1 MSEIS
6 HSVHKQTDT
15 EKSIEMFPV
24 YINTIITR
32 KLELFEREQSEKEYI
47 ERGYDCLL
55 GPALAQLDEYLDKQ
69 ADLTEPWNGLSSE
82 QSVWIESCSSEGSYE
97 KEWARLLGSINIDS
111 FQTGYISSSSP
122 ELQNRAFTGTLRA
135 SPLRSIYWRIY
146 LGLLPLEIR
155 QWDALLER
163 YRKRFNEI
171 DTHANRN
178 PRVQNHGDH
187 PLSENQFSLWR
198 NYFHVRDSKRII
210 GQDVDR
216 TFPSVGYFRD
226 PQVRDAMINVL
237 YCYTEEYKFSYKQGM
252 HEVLAPV
259 IFVLH
264 RDMTVFRKVCEL
276 DRISEG
282 LRKQLT
288 NLFDED
294 YMEADVYTV
303 FSQIMYPLQNWYA
316 LDGASH
322 TQPRLNTTN
331 TSDMPRLFL
340 PTQRFSFNPT
350 PVIIYLKDIH
360 QNLLKKVNP
369 KLYNHLEQLEIAPA
383 LFGLRWIRL
392 LFGHEFSLSKLLYIW
407 DCIFAVAEN
416 FAFVPCMYVAMLNH
430 LSPQILNLPFS
441 DCLSLLMRFP
451 PDVDITRLIQN
462 ALHLYN
468 PLVHPIPSDGIV
480 KVPPSVKSRIVNRG
494 KRLFTTV
501 GRTKSLRA
509 DEAEHLRRSQSPIR
523 RKSILDFPSLNTTKS
538 TSRSTISLQTATD
551 FSREIADG
559 IRSAFSGLATPV
571 QQSPR
576 EIHSPQTSRKL
587 LSPCLQTGTHQ
598 QEQVN
603 GLYKR
608 CVEALETCRANV
620 DVALWQLTEGGE
632 ADKQLV
638 FSSFQD
644 KHFEMLSESQSGF
657 ITHVNRLRLIRQE
670 LTCIHNLVGQMMLLT
685 GYTVRVS
692 LKSQQPFQQKN
703 DSFIFEST
711 PPANADRSVRIKYEE
726 NEEQDID
733 EQRQQQQQ
741 QQQHNKVEHSDNLYS
756 APGSTIQMQQLFK
769 QKETPKL
776 PNRKA
781 SNLIKPLS
789 E

>member
-1 MSEIS
+1 MQNCC
-6 HSVHKQTDT
+6 HSDQD
-15 EKSIEMFPV
+15 S
-24 YINTIITR
+24 ITR
-32 KLELFEREQSEKEYI
+32 KIELLEREQLGEEYT

-55 GPALAQLDEYLDKQ
+55 GPALAQLDEYLNKQ
-69 ADLTEPWNGLSSE
+69 SDLTDPDNINKEPWNGLSNE
-82 QSVWIESCSSEGSYE
+82 QSIWIESCSSEGSYE
-97 KEWARLLGSINIDS
+97 KEWARLVGPNDNDS
-111 FQTGYISSSSP
+111 FHTGFISTS

-135 SPLRSIYWRIY
+135 SPFRSIYWRIY

-155 QWDALLER
+155 QWDTSLER

-171 DTHANRN
+171 DTHVNRN
-178 PRVQNHGDH
+178 PRFKNDGDH
-187 PLSENQFSLWR
+187 PLSENEFSIWR
-198 NYFHVRDSKRII
+198 NYFHARDSKRLI

-259 IFVLH
+259 FFVLH

-276 DRISEG
+276 DKISEG
-282 LRKQLT
+282 LQKRLA

-294 YMEADVYTV
+294 YMEADVFTV

-322 TQPRLNTTN
+322 TQPILNPTN
-331 TSDMPRLFL
+331 TSDMPRLFS

-392 LFGHEFSLSKLLYIW
+392 LFGHEFCLSKLLYIW

-468 PLVHPIPSDGIV
+468 PLVHPVPSDGIV
-480 KVPPSVKSRIVNRG
+480 KVRPSVKNRIANRG

-509 DEAEHLRRSQSPIR
+509 DEAEHLRRSQSVIR
-523 RKSILDFPSLNTTKS
+523 RKTILDFPSLSTSKS
-538 TSRSTISLQTATD
+538 TSRSTISLQLAAD
-551 FSREIADG
+551 FGREIADG

-576 EIHSPQTSRKL
+576 EIHSPQTSQKL
-587 LSPCLQTGTHQ
+587 LSPCPQTCTHQ

-603 GLYKR
+603 ELYRK
-608 CVEALETCRANV
+608 CVEALETCSANV

-632 ADKQLV
+632 ADKQSV

-644 KHFEMLSESQSGF
+644 KYFEMLPEIQSGF
-657 ITHVNRLRLIRQE
+657 ITQADRLRLIRQQ
-670 LTCIHNLVGQMMLLT
+670 LTCVHNLVDQLMLLT
-685 GYTVRVS
+685 GYTVRLPIS
-692 LKSQQPFQQKN
+692 SQQPLQQKS
-703 DSFIFEST
+703 DSFMYEST
-711 PPANADRSVRIKYEE
+711 PLANADRSVGIKYEE
-726 NEEQDID
+726 NEEQDKN
-733 EQRQQQQQ
+733 EQRQKQQQL
-741 QQQHNKVEHSDNLYS
+741 QQHNKVEQSENLYS
-756 APGSTIQMQQLFK
+756 APGSTIQLQQLFK
-769 QKETPKL
+769 QKETAKL
-776 PNRKA
+776 LNRKS

-789 E
+789 K

>member
-1 MSEIS
+1 MQNCC
-6 HSVHKQTDT
+6 HSDQ
-15 EKSIEMFPV
+15 ESI
-24 YINTIITR
+24 TK
-32 KLELFEREQSEKEYI
+32 KLELFEREQSEGEYT
-47 ERGYDCLL
+47 ERGFDCLL
-55 GPALAQLDEYLDKQ
+55 GPALAQLDEYLNKQ
-69 ADLTEPWNGLSSE
+69 ADLKGSENVDIGLSSE
-82 QSVWIESCSSEGSYE
+82 QSIWIESCSSEGSYE
-97 KEWARLLGSINIDS
+97 KEWARLVGPTDSDS
-111 FQTGYISSSSP
+111 FQTGYISSS

-135 SPLRSIYWRIY
+135 SPFRSIYWRVY

-155 QWDALLER
+155 QWDASLER

-171 DTHANRN
+171 DAHANRN
-178 PRVQNHGDH
+178 PRFQNDLDH

-198 NYFHVRDSKRII
+198 NYFHARDSKRLI

-216 TFPSVGYFRD
+216 TFPSVSYFRD

-252 HEVLAPV
+252 HELLAPV
-259 IFVLH
+259 FFVLH
-264 RDMTVFRKVCEL
+264 WDMTIFRKVCEL
-276 DRISEG
+276 NRISEG
-282 LRKQLT
+282 LQKQLA

-294 YMEADVYTV
+294 YMEADVFTV

-316 LDGASH
+316 LDGTSH
-322 TQPRLNTTN
+322 MQSRLNTTN

-340 PTQRFSFNPT
+340 PAQRFSFNPT
-350 PVIIYLKDIH
+350 PVIIYLKEIH

-468 PLVHPIPSDGIV
+468 PLVHPIPPDGIV
-480 KVPPSVKSRIVNRG
+480 KVRPSVKSRIANRG

-509 DEAEHLRRSQSPIR
+509 DEAEHLRRSQSAIR
-523 RKSILDFPSLNTTKS
+523 RKSILDFPSLNTSKS
-538 TSRSTISLQTATD
+538 TSRSTISLQLAAD
-551 FSREIADG
+551 FGREIADG
-559 IRSAFSGLATPV
+559 IRSAFSGVATPV
-571 QQSPR
+571 QQR
-576 EIHSPQTSRKL
+576 SPQTSKKL
-587 LSPCLQTGTHQ
+587 FSSCPQSCIHQ

-603 GLYKR
+603 ELYRK
-608 CVEALETCRANV
+608 CVKTLETCSAHV

-632 ADKQLV
+632 AGTQLV

-644 KHFEMLSESQSGF
+644 KHFEMLPESPSGF
-657 ITHVNRLRLIRQE
+657 ITQVDRLRLIRQE
-670 LTCIHNLVGQMMLLT
+670 LTCVHNLVDQMMLLT
-685 GYTVRVS
+685 DYTMRLS
-692 LKSQQPFQQKN
+692 IGSQQPLQQKN
-703 DSFIFEST
+703 ESFIYESALS
-711 PPANADRSVRIKYEE
+711 ANADRSVRIKYEE
-726 NEEQDID
+726 DEEQDIN
-733 EQRQQQQQ
+733 EQQHQQQQS
-741 QQQHNKVEHSDNLYS
+741 KVERSANLYS
-756 APGSTIQMQQLFK
+756 APGSTIRMQQLFK
-769 QKETPKL
+769 RKETPQL
-776 PNRKA
+776 PNRKT

-789 E
+789 D